1 MSLSSAYPL
10 VVRPFSRVR
19 EDSQE
24 VRALSERL
32 HARADLV
39 VARSRALRAALI
51 ARELWNAAT
60 IDHPVFSEIP

>member
-10 VVRPFSRVR
+10 VVRPFSRIC

-32 HARADLV
+32 HAQADLV

-51 ARELWNAAT
+51 AGEVWRAAGV
-60 IDHPVFSEIP
+60 DHPVSSEIP